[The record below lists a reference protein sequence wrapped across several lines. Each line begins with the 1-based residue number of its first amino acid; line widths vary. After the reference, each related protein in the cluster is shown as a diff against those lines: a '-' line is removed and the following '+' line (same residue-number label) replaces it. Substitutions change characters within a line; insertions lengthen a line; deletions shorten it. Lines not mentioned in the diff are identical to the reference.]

1 MYVKHKMAND
11 NKQWKRIICKVFI
24 KITRKYPAVG
34 FANIVRDEYRKLLK
48 VSAKIL
54 KLWQVSEGVKCKFY
68 SGSDAAAWEN
78 LDISYFI

>member
-54 KLWQVSEGVKCKFY
+54 KL
-68 SGSDAAAWEN
+68 
-78 LDISYFI
+78 